1 MSTQAL
7 AVMQKEQGV
16 ARPLLEPN
24 SLSELQQLGDLM
36 SKSGF
41 FSDARQAAQA
51 CVKILAGREMGFP
64 PIASMVGISVIEG
77 KPALGANLIAAA
89 MKRGGYAWTVDQRDA
104 KGCRLT
110 VHFRSQKLGTSEFL
124 EEDARRA
131 NLLDKKN
138 WRTFPRSM
146 YFARAITDAART
158 YAPEV
163 LAGMPAYTA
172 EELGSENTTEDGSA
186 METSA
191 TQQQTV
197 ERRIAEE
204 QQKAAPKKKAVAE
217 PAPAPVVDAK
227 AEPAEPEKR
236 NGKPK
241 LDDQVPPALQ
251 ALWEKCGSQKGIEE
265 ALGDLCGQMSDRIG
279 DEAAQEQF
287 NRGLMSYGLKHWKQ
301 ATAKQARL
309 LVRDLY
315 TQLQAME
322 APPSANPEITDADVP
337 LFTQEQGQ

>member
-7 AVMQKEQGV
+7 AVVQKEQGV
-16 ARPLLEPN
+16 TRPALLEPN
-24 SLSELQQLGDLM
+24 SLQELNQLGSLM
-36 SKSGF
+36 AASGF
-41 FSDARQAAQA
+41 FADAREAAKA

-89 MKRGGYAWTVDQRDA
+89 MKRGGYTWVVDQRDA

-110 VHFRSQKLGTSEFL
+110 VHFRGQKLGPSEFL
-124 EEDARRA
+124 EEDAKRA

-172 EELGSENTTEDGSA
+172 DELGAEDTAEDGSA
-186 METSA
+186 NSAPSA
-191 TQQQTV
+191 TQQQTA

-204 QQKAAPKKKAVAE
+204 QQKTSPKKKAAPD
-217 PAPAPVVDAK
+217 PAPATVVDTK
-227 AEPAEPEKR
+227 AEP
-236 NGKPK
+236 NGKPR
-241 LDDQVPPALQ
+241 LDDQVPTALQ

-287 NRGLMSYGLKHWKQ
+287 NRALMTYGLKHWKQ

-322 APPSANPEITDADVP
+322 APPSENPQITDADVP
-337 LFTQEQGQ
+337 LFIQEQGQ